1 LERTGSGI
9 SLRQNHR
16 NRKFV
21 KSGGVTGSGDWWLPG
36 MRLAG
41 VLVTVSCLGWGG
53 WRWRGCR
60 ACRGAGLAVPGRLCA
75 GWPRVSWPAAGSRRA
90 LASLRSPQP
99 GSPWPGGRV
108 PTARNRARCKG
119 RGGAARGS
127 ERAGGSTHIRAR
139 PAAGGRPAGFRAVSR
154 RGRPARS
161 SPHAAAGAVT
171 ARGRAGMAPEAIRG
185 SQALPSL
192 SNFLCKL
199 GQSLSF
205 CYLIR
210 VISGAGQTGTR
221 SPNAT
226 ANAFMAAFQ
235 PYVPVPRSPRSRISP
250 SPSICRPVIFL
261 IPR

>member
-1 LERTGSGI
+1 
-9 SLRQNHR
+9 
-16 NRKFV
+16 V
-21 KSGGVTGSGDWWLPG
+21 PAWL
-36 MRLAG
+36 
-41 VLVTVSCLGWGG
+41 
-53 WRWRGCR
+53 CR
-60 ACRGAGLAVPGRLCA
+60 AGCARCAVVPV
-75 GWPRVSWPAAGSRRA
+75 PVVQGSRRA
-90 LASLRSPQP
+90 LASLRSLQP
-99 GSPWPGGRV
+99 GSPWPRGAGSRQRA
-108 PTARNRARCKG
+108 TEFGAR
-119 RGGAARGS
+119 GAAGLPRVLS
-127 ERAGGSTHIRAR
+127 ELGAQRTSGLA
-139 PAAGGRPAGFRAVSR
+139 PPAGGRPAGFRAVSR

-161 SPHAAAGAVT
+161 STPAAAGAVT

-205 CYLIR
+205 CYLLR